1 MDCLECGGTYT
12 EKSGI
17 YSLVDPYVGKIVVR
31 GLPYYQCDKCEDIL
45 YSAQIAQAIESQRN
59 KRIHEMLNRFPIGD
73 FLTAAETASILGISR
88 QALHKNSRINHGF
101 VYQTKFGPITL
112 YLKQSVQQY
121 KRIGDG
127 RFPLQS
133 TTYSP
138 STAYAKS
145 TFPFINRASYEPSYG
160 LYQIST
166 RRIRPSVGQS
176 FVRRKE
182 YSHAN

>member
-17 YSLVDPYVGKIVVR
+17 YSLVDPYVGKIIVEGVS
-31 GLPYYQCDKCEDIL
+31 YYQCDKCEDIL
-45 YSAQIAQAIESQRN
+45 YSAEMAQAIESERN
-59 KRIHEMLNRFPIGD
+59 KRIHEILNRFPIGD
-73 FLTAAETASILGISR
+73 FIGAAETASMLGISR

-101 VYQTKFGPITL
+101 IYQTKFGPITL

-121 KRIGDG
+121 KKTGDG

-133 TTYSP
+133 HRYSP
-138 STAYAKS
+138 STAYMKS
-145 TFPFINRASYEPSYG
+145 TVPFRNLAAYE
-160 LYQIST
+160 LYPRLVKPMSL
-166 RRIRPSVGQS
+166 
-176 FVRRKE
+176 FVRQKCVSRKE